1 MPWRRPRKSVERPI
15 DVSRA
20 LEQSLEDAAEGEE
33 LDDTVELA
41 GLDGASVVE
50 ASTGEPDVS
59 ARTPTDLE
67 VKLRAATE
75 AAELVV
81 PVRRA
86 AADASA
92 ALRRAPLRREPPPGA
107 TNASAAFKERVDASG
122 SASVTARDPG
132 SRGPASTHSRA
143 SSPSSPSP
151 SASPADSYPES
162 GVDLAVE
169 AARGLWLRNPVLTAS
184 GTFGQG
190 IEYAE
195 LFDVARL
202 GAFVNKGTTVLARPG
217 NRQYRI
223 AETPSGILNSI
234 GLENPGAAAV
244 ARTYGKQW
252 AALGVPVIVNVAG
265 YSALDYVTV
274 VREMAGTPGVVAYEL
289 NISCPNVKGGM
300 LFGFDPDLAAE
311 VTAAVKQETDL
322 PVIVKLTPNAPD
334 VVAVALAVEA
344 AGADAVTAINTV
356 LGMRIDTKKRRPI
369 LGSGSGGLS
378 GPAIRPIAVHLT
390 YQVARR
396 VHIPVI
402 GAGGVTSANDALEF
416 LMAGASAVQVGTAT
430 FADPLAPLAVLEGL
444 AEYVRANGLASIRD
458 VIGTALP
465 PDDGDASV
473 DAGEEEADDPEP

>member
-15 DVSRA
+15 NVSRA

-41 GLDGASVVE
+41 DLDGASVIE
-50 ASTGEPDVS
+50 ASTGEPDVES
-59 ARTPTDLE
+59 RTPTDLE
-67 VKLRAATE
+67 VKLRAAVE
-75 AAELVV
+75 AEESRDI
-81 PVRRA
+81 PVRSA
-86 AADASA
+86 AADASV

-107 TNASAAFKERVDASG
+107 TNASAAFQTASG
-122 SASVTARDPG
+122 SIP
-132 SRGPASTHSRA
+132 HSRA
-143 SSPSSPSP
+143 SSPSGDPRV
-151 SASPADSYPES
+151 ADAYPES
-162 GVDLAVE
+162 GVDLAVD
-169 AARGLWLRNPVLTAS
+169 AARGLRLGNPVLTAS

-195 LFDVARL
+195 LFDVSRL

-223 AETPSGILNSI
+223 TETPSGILNSI

-244 ARTYGKQW
+244 ARIYGRQW

-265 YSALDYVTV
+265 YSVEDYVTV
-274 VREMAGTPGVVAYEL
+274 IREMAGTAGVVAYEL

-300 LFGFDPDLAAE
+300 LFGFDPELAAE

-322 PVIVKLTPNAPD
+322 PIIVKLTPNAPD

-356 LGMRIDTKKRRPI
+356 LGMRIDTTKRRPV

-378 GPAIRPIAVHLT
+378 GPAIRPIALHIT
-390 YQVARR
+390 YQVARQLR
-396 VHIPVI
+396 IPII

-430 FADPLAPLAVLEGL
+430 FADPLTPIRVLEGL
-444 AEYVRANGLASIRD
+444 ADYVRTHGLTSIRQI
-458 VIGTALP
+458 IGTALP
-465 PDDGDASV
+465 PPDVGADMPDGDEGLA
-473 DAGEEEADDPEP
+473 